1 MDRGP
6 RPRDQKGFL
15 HLLGAG
21 AGVRAEQPTCN
32 TSNIKQLQGQH
43 LTCNTSMNT
52 SLTFELKDK
61 VDEQGALV
69 GGRRRVVRT
78 CHEVP
83 EEGKSKRD
91 IENLNRVTGRRTT
104 DPRPTQSGKPSISDA
119 ISRHARTPLF
129 LPVLNSS
136 IHPCLLRGPNPNTC
150 PHALPTRNRMQE
162 HSRQRRQGGHCP
174 AEDRGHDRW

>member
-6 RPRDQKGFL
+6 RPRDLKGFL

-21 AGVRAEQPTCN
+21 AGVRAEQPTC
-32 TSNIKQLQGQH
+32 NIKQLQGQH

-61 VDEQGALV
+61 VDVQGALV

-78 CHEVP
+78 WHEVP

-91 IENLNRVTGRRTT
+91 IA
-104 DPRPTQSGKPSISDA
+104 P
-119 ISRHARTPLF
+119 
-129 LPVLNSS
+129 
-136 IHPCLLRGPNPNTC
+136 
-150 PHALPTRNRMQE
+150 
-162 HSRQRRQGGHCP
+162 
-174 AEDRGHDRW
+174 

>member
-32 TSNIKQLQGQH
+32 INKGQH

-52 SLTFELKDK
+52 SLTFELKGK
-61 VDEQGALV
+61 VDVQGALV
-69 GGRRRVVRT
+69 GGRRRGVRT

-83 EEGKSKRD
+83 EEVQSKKYT
-91 IENLNRVTGRRTT
+91 ENLNRVTGRRT
-104 DPRPTQSGKPSISDA
+104 
-119 ISRHARTPLF
+119 
-129 LPVLNSS
+129 
-136 IHPCLLRGPNPNTC
+136 
-150 PHALPTRNRMQE
+150 
-162 HSRQRRQGGHCP
+162 
-174 AEDRGHDRW
+174 